1 VVPANSS
8 ITRPRSVAPA
18 NRTTRQICAQAGF
31 DGGRRPNWFSL
42 TAAILR
48 EGLMQNAS
56 AQSEAQSAS
65 SGSWLYVLERF
76 GIGFVHID
84 RQLRVAPRSAVA
96 SLHFKV
102 DQ

>member
-1 VVPANSS
+1 
-8 ITRPRSVAPA
+8 
-18 NRTTRQICAQAGF
+18 
-31 DGGRRPNWFSL
+31 
-42 TAAILR
+42 
-48 EGLMQNAS
+48 MQNAS